1 MDIKIIVVEDNK
13 TIREGLKFII
23 NATEGMRVLDTFSN
37 VEDYLT
43 ELPKLLP
50 DVILMDIGLPGKNGI
65 EGVRETI
72 KIYSDATVLM
82 QTVYEDSD
90 RIFEALCAGA
100 SGYLLK
106 KTPPLKIVDAIKDAH
121 LGGSP
126 MSSSIA
132 RKVVTF
138 LQNQETITKDPEVL
152 LTEREK
158 EILQDLTRGN
168 SYKMIADN
176 LNLSVDTIRYHINK
190 IYKKLH
196 VHNQS
201 EAVAIA
207 LKRNLL

>member
-1 MDIKIIVVEDNK
+1 MDIKVIIVEDND
-13 TIREGLKFII
+13 TIRNGLSFII
-23 NATEGMRVLDTFSN
+23 DATEGMRTLTTFSN
-37 VEDYLT
+37 VEDYIT
-43 ELPKLLP
+43 NLPNFNP

-65 EGVRETI
+65 EGVKETV
-72 KIYSDATVLM
+72 KIYPNSIILM
-82 QTVYEDSD
+82 QTVYEDSEK
-90 RIFEALCAGA
+90 IFDALCAGA

-106 KTPPLKIVDAIKDAH
+106 KTPPAKMVEAIRDAH
-121 LGGSP
+121 SGGSP

-132 RKVVTF
+132 RMVVTNLKNKGF
-138 LQNQETITKDPEVL
+138 NTKDSDIL
-152 LTEREK
+152 LTDREK

-176 LNLSVDTIRYHINK
+176 LNLSIDTIRYHISK

-207 LKRNLL
+207 LKKNLV